1 VQHHTIINLVWRII
15 MSVMQTYLTQLE
27 QLRDEKEFA
36 LVKLRNE
43 IANVKADIRKTK
55 KMSLTDVKLD
65 GKR

>member
-1 VQHHTIINLVWRII
+1 